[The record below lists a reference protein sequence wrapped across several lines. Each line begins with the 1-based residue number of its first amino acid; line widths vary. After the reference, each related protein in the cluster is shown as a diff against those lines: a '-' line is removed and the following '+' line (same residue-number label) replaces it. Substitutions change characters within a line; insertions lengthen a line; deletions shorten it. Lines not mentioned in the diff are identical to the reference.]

1 LAPDVDALGV
11 FPPSDAAVDWS
22 SGIRA
27 AWDISEAG
35 AEEAWAHFKRLN
47 LARYEEDASLTDDD
61 ATAVSRLSPYLRFG
75 QISPRRLYR
84 EMSVAEKKTKTKDG
98 VFDSNAVPGRQL
110 SRTFWHRLYRREF
123 AYWQLT
129 HWPNLAT
136 RSVRAHYERRA
147 DWRLAWTHPADEA
160 FGAIDHGSVYRDT
173 KKNASMDSIESEE
186 NEEDAFG
193 TKSGSFDVPAGCRV

>member
-98 VFDSNAVPGRQL
+98 VFDSIRSAWAPAEPHVLAQAVPPRV
-110 SRTFWHRLYRREF
+110 RV
-123 AYWQLT
+123 
-129 HWPNLAT
+129 LAAHALADSGDALGARALRAT
-136 RSVRAHYERRA
+136 SGLALGVDRGGRSVWRDRSRIGISGYEKERVDGLDRIRRK
-147 DWRLAWTHPADEA
+147 R
-160 FGAIDHGSVYRDT
+160 RR
-173 KKNASMDSIESEE
+173 
-186 NEEDAFG
+186 
-193 TKSGSFDVPAGCRV
+193 RVRYKVRFV